1 MTVVEQEKIV
11 QHRLMACEWDDRA
24 NEQRHPAKEEEGE
37 HVLCAA
43 DFVVDEFELYGL
55 GD

>member
-1 MTVVEQEKIV
+1 MMIVEQEKQV
-11 QHRLMACEWDDRA
+11 QHRLMACEWDEKKRDR
-24 NEQRHPAKEEEGE
+24 EKDDDE
-37 HVLCAA
+37 HVITAA

>member
-1 MTVVEQEKIV
+1 MMIIEKEKHV
-11 QHRLMACEWDDRA
+11 PHRLMACEWDEKKRDQDEED
-24 NEQRHPAKEEEGE
+24 EQE
-37 HVLCAA
+37 HVITAA